1 MDGSTQE
8 DEWEQCKEN
17 VQPLKGG
24 RKITDLRKVLTG
36 DGNEYMKTTIQHFE
50 FQLRNTEG
58 DLNQLDVW
66 HSYITWMEQN
76 STQTKEVL
84 PLLQRCM
91 MFFKK
96 KKTVNE
102 HKKYVELWV
111 KMSEAVDD
119 PNLIF
124 EYMFDHDIGTSL
136 SLFYICWAEHFETI
150 GAIKKS
156 DELYNLGINRSAQPL
171 DVLKEG
177 KRMFEMRMAKSSSS
191 KSVETENSR
200 EVLAGLNAYKGGK
213 VPSNRIKKEVK
224 KQTTSQ
230 KVSCSGPYFQIFK
243 EESSSDSVLPA
254 PSKGQSKVL
263 PTDPSLHI
271 ENTKPVTTLKGTKIK
286 AGGSSSSVS
295 FPIYQEDVHISNTTL
310 HKHVII
316 EDRKPL
322 SAIKVSRGEPDF
334 YKELPTNSK
343 VVEMYCKAR
352 IYMGKLEFSF
362 EELKAMTRKYAQCDN
377 KLAEQFDIKS
387 DKFKTKLDFSDM
399 KTNKLPLNSSLTHC
413 PPSSAG
419 HSEKVNVIDLTNNE
433 LKPEVNSY
441 LKELSTINKNA
452 PLTKIDK
459 NINLCPDIDITENLA
474 SKSHKVNQNN
484 LGHLID
490 SLESTVCFPFL
501 DKDKE
506 IFKKKKVEPGNE
518 ANKNQDGLNYL
529 DSLAHLTD
537 SLEMTVCFP
546 SVQNKDIFNTK
557 EISPENPV
565 SEKIYESNIIQKVS
579 LQDVKSVCA
588 SVLHKETESTK
599 RKSFNDDVSENKKLK
614 NEFLNSTESSSLNPP
629 EPLTTA
635 VSFNKSFHVDI
646 SNNISQESTI
656 TSMISTVQTGILN
669 DSFDLDKLTSSF
681 YEEKE
686 CCAAE
691 TKKTDICSNKIPK
704 LFDESEIKSQF
715 ALPQNH
721 EAIGTYQ
728 ESKNGVMLNV
738 DKSSSSKNDIEHL
751 KLLSSADDVL
761 SYEKLFSKT
770 PMIKKAFHKKDFF
783 QLPAP
788 SPSITLNTKYAK
800 DNIQSLFNESLD
812 FDIDATDHIKDS
824 SYNGAKSSFLHDS
837 SDLQNCNQ
845 KNVTLKQ
852 SANYRPFDVPS
863 KPAFDIFPDTS
874 GKSKVPSKPAFEIL
888 PDVPVQSKTT
898 SKPVFEISSDAP
910 VNSKGPLKPAFEIF
924 SDAPVQ
930 SKVPLKPAFEIF
942 PDAPV
947 QSKSTSKP
955 VFEIFSDAPVSS
967 KALSKPAFEIFS
979 DAPVQSKGPSKPAFE
994 ILPDAPVQSKTTS
1007 KPVFEIFSD
1016 ASVNS
1021 KAPPKPAFEIFSD
1034 ASVQSK
1040 VPSSSAFEIFSD
1052 PSVQSKVPLKS
1063 AFEIFSDVPAN
1074 SKALS
1079 KPAFEIFSDDPVQ
1092 SKVPSKSAFEN
1103 VSDPSV
1109 QSKIPSKSAFE
1120 IFSDASVQSKVP
1132 SISAFEI
1139 FSDASIQSKVPSKS
1153 AFEILPDVPVQSK
1166 TISKP
1171 VFEIFSDIPVQSKF
1185 ITNSSDINLSKS
1197 FGISAQSK
1205 DIPLPNK
1212 NTSLPHLTFFD
1223 SKEKKSLGFDNCK
1236 PFEVKVV
1243 SEHNKNCLDAPAH
1256 HNNTQDNFKKPLS
1269 VDENF
1274 CYQMENQEKVDKTTL
1289 NTFQLLSN
1297 TSNTSE
1303 FNSFKED
1310 TTQIKQIPQRYS
1322 STPFNGTQNKFISFD
1337 CSKFQFD
1344 GHTENIAFDYT
1355 KNENKAELSIINERS
1370 KEDTGG
1376 SDDSGSKTSLFNN
1389 ETGYQYIEAFKK
1401 DFLEASLKAAM
1412 GYFTQSVSFLNI
1424 NGKLPKLQG
1433 TEMELN
1439 LGPRKVRIR
1448 KSIKKN
1454 QNTASY
1460 KGVNVFSKQILLKIS
1475 TGDGLKMLWDFYIS
1489 ILIQERINL
1498 AKKELS
1504 AKQNFIQ
1511 HYFGLKYYDAVCIE
1525 SPFYSEGTLK
1535 DLLDLYQRHNQ
1546 TIDEVL
1552 IMLYA
1557 YEILRILQVLHCINI
1572 IHTNICLKNFII
1584 GDCNT
1589 GDNVSPLDLQ
1599 CLVLKGFYE
1608 SIDLNNFCDDVMFVG
1623 SRGNEEYECPE
1634 MFHGSPWKFQVD
1646 YFAAASSIHFLIFQT
1661 NMNTYM
1667 DPNTKKLT
1675 ICKSFKASWNDKI
1688 WTKFF
1693 SVLINFPSQSSFLSD
1708 LSVSLADELS
1718 QRSDELKIALSR
1730 KNDLIME
1737 DE

>member
-36 DGNEYMKTTIQHFE
+36 DGNDYMKTTIQHFE
-50 FQLRNTEG
+50 FQLRNAEG

-102 HKKYVELWV
+102 NKKYVELWV

-191 KSVETENSR
+191 KSVETDNSR
-200 EVLAGLNAYKGGK
+200 EVLAGLNACKGGK

-224 KQTTSQ
+224 KQSTSQ
-230 KVSCSGPYFQIFK
+230 KISCSGPYFQIFK
-243 EESSSDSVLPA
+243 EESSSDSVLPV

-316 EDRKPL
+316 EERKPL

-343 VVEMYCKAR
+343 IVEMYCKAR

-362 EELKAMTRKYAQCDN
+362 EELKAMTRKYAQSDD
-377 KLAEQFDIKS
+377 KLAEQFDNNS

-399 KTNKLPLNSSLTHC
+399 KTNKLPLKNSLTHC
-413 PPSSAG
+413 PVSSAG

-433 LKPEVNSY
+433 LKSEVNSY
-441 LKELSTINKNA
+441 LKELSTIKKNG

-474 SKSHKVNQNN
+474 SKCHKVNQNN

-490 SLESTVCFPFL
+490 SLEKTVCFPFL

-506 IFKKKKVEPGNE
+506 IFKKKKVELANE
-518 ANKNQDGLNYL
+518 ANKDQDGLNYL

-537 SLEMTVCFP
+537 SLEMTVCLP
-546 SVQNKDIFNTK
+546 SIQDKDIFNTK
-557 EISPENPV
+557 EVSPENPV
-565 SEKIYESNIIQKVS
+565 SEKINDSSNISQKVS
-579 LQDVKSVCA
+579 LQDDKSVCPP
-588 SVLHKETESTK
+588 VLQKETESTK
-599 RKSFNDDVSENKKLK
+599 RKSFNGVVSENKKLK
-614 NEFLNSTESSSLNPP
+614 NEFLYSAENSSLNPQ

-635 VSFNKSFHVDI
+635 VLSNKPFHMDSI
-646 SNNISQESTI
+646 SNNISQESTK
-656 TSMISTVQTGILN
+656 TSMISSVQTGILN

-691 TKKTDICSNKIPK
+691 TKKTDICCNKIPK
-704 LFDESEIKSQF
+704 LFDESEIKPQF

-721 EAIGTYQ
+721 EAIGTCQ
-728 ESKNGVMLNV
+728 ESKNSGVMLNV
-738 DKSSSSKNDIEHL
+738 DKSSSSKNDVEHL
-751 KLLSSADDVL
+751 KLLSSSDDVL

-824 SYNGAKSSFLHDS
+824 FYNGPKSSFSHDS
-837 SDLQNCNQ
+837 SDLQNCNE
-845 KNVTLKQ
+845 KNVSLKQ
-852 SANYRPFDVPS
+852 SANYRPFDVSS
-863 KPAFDIFPDTS
+863 KPAFEIFPDTS
-874 GKSKVPSKPAFEIL
+874 GKSKVS
-888 PDVPVQSKTT
+888 
-898 SKPVFEISSDAP
+898 
-910 VNSKGPLKPAFEIF
+910 
-924 SDAPVQ
+924 
-930 SKVPLKPAFEIF
+930 
-942 PDAPV
+942 
-947 QSKSTSKP
+947 
-955 VFEIFSDAPVSS
+955 
-967 KALSKPAFEIFS
+967 
-979 DAPVQSKGPSKPAFE
+979 SKPAFE

-1007 KPVFEIFSD
+1007 KPVFEISSD
-1016 ASVNS
+1016 APVNS
-1021 KAPPKPAFEIFSD
+1021 KAPLKPAFEIFSDAPVQSKAPSKPAFEILPDAPGQSKTISKPVFEIFSDAPVNSKAPLKPAFEIFSDAPVNSKAPLKPAFEIFSDAPLQSKVTSKSAFEILPDAQVQSKTTSKPAFEIFSDVPVNSKAPSKPAFEIFSD

-1040 VPSSSAFEIFSD
+1040 VSSNSAFEIFSD
-1052 PSVQSKVPLKS
+1052 PSVQSKVSLKS
-1063 AFEIFSDVPAN
+1063 AFEIFSDVPVN
-1074 SKALS
+1074 SKAPS
-1079 KPAFEIFSDDPVQ
+1079 KPA
-1092 SKVPSKSAFEN
+1092 
-1103 VSDPSV
+1103 
-1109 QSKIPSKSAFE
+1109 
-1120 IFSDASVQSKVP
+1120 
-1132 SISAFEI
+1132 
-1139 FSDASIQSKVPSKS
+1139 
-1153 AFEILPDVPVQSK
+1153 
-1166 TISKP
+1166 
-1171 VFEIFSDIPVQSKF
+1171 FEIFSDIPVQSKF
-1185 ITNSSDINLSKS
+1185 TTNSTDINLSKT

-1205 DIPLPNK
+1205 DIPL
-1212 NTSLPHLTFFD
+1212 
-1223 SKEKKSLGFDNCK
+1223 
-1236 PFEVKVV
+1236 
-1243 SEHNKNCLDAPAH
+1243 HNKAH

-1269 VDENF
+1269 IDEKF
-1274 CYQMENQEKVDKTTL
+1274 CYQMENNQEKVDKTTL

-1297 TSNTSE
+1297 TCNTSE

-1310 TTQIKQIPQRYS
+1310 TTQIKQIPRYS

-1355 KNENKAELSIINERS
+1355 KNENKAELSIISERS

-1412 GYFTQSVSFLNI
+1412 GYITQSVSFLNI

-1475 TGDGLKMLWDFYIS
+1475 TGDGFKMLWDFYIS

-1557 YEILRILQVLHCINI
+1557 YEILRILQVLHRINI

-1589 GDNVSPLDLQ
+1589 GDNVSPIDLR
-1599 CLVLKGFYE
+1599 CLILKGFYE

-1708 LSVSLADELS
+1708 LIFSLADELS